1 MGHSVI
7 HIGANKTAS
16 TTLQRALFKDNH
28 QLQYLGEDGD
38 GYADYASLVNSM
50 VNDDDLF
57 YPSSACVELFGHKA
71 AHAGDK
77 TFLYSNEDVMTSR
90 IPLICAKRL
99 KVLMPD
105 ADARIFV

>member
-38 GYADYASLVNSM
+38 GYADYASLVNSL
-50 VNDDDLF
+50 VSDDDLF
-57 YPSSACVELFGHKA
+57 YPSSACVDSLRSGRPVRRRLPHSGFSR
-71 AHAGDK
+71 AG
-77 TFLYSNEDVMTSR
+77 Y
-90 IPLICAKRL
+90 
-99 KVLMPD
+99 
-105 ADARIFV
+105 ADAPPADSSAPNDPAPDNGLSWL